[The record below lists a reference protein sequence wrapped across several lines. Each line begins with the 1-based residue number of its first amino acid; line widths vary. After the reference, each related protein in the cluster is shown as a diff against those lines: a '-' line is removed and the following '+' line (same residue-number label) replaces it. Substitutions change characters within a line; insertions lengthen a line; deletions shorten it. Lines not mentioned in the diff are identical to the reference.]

1 MYNLKC
7 PYCGFAESKVV
18 ESRSADDG
26 ERVRRRRECLSCG
39 KRFTT
44 YEIVE
49 SLPMIVIKK
58 DGTRENFD
66 RNKLFSGMMKS
77 CQKRPISID
86 AIEMAADRIEMG
98 LQNSLDREVSSQY
111 IGKCVMSELKQID
124 EIAYIRFASVYRQF
138 KDVNTFM
145 EEVKKLLE

>member
-1 MYNLKC
+1 MKC

-18 ESRSADDG
+18 ESRAADDG
-26 ERVRRRRECLSCG
+26 ERVRRRRECFGCNR
-39 KRFTT
+39 RFTT

-58 DGTRENFD
+58 DGTRENFNRD
-66 RNKLFSGMMKS
+66 KLLSGMIKS

-86 AIEMAADRIEMG
+86 SIEIAADKIERN
-98 LQNSLDREVSSQY
+98 LQNSLDREIPSQY
-111 IGKCVMSELKQID
+111 IGECVMSELKNID